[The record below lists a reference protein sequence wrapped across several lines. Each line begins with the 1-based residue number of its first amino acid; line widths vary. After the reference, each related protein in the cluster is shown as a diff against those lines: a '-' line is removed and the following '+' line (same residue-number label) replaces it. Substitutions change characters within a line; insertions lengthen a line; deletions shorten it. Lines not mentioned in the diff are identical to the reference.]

1 MISLWHDCRGILGHS
16 SLLQFNGVCRHS
28 CRHSSLKG
36 PPPHFRQV
44 DFDHYN
50 TFFSFPAVLF
60 VLVLEIFVLLH
71 DPVLGFSC
79 LTDDPPFDSKILL
92 STEEFVVSATTARC
106 PAPVLSPEDHHFTTM
121 LDSLYEVFVLMCSI
135 CFSPNMVLSLVVKH
149 VNFSLWLQS
158 ISN

>member
-79 LTDDPPFDSKILL
+79 LTDDPPFAPEYFKYGGVCGQRNNSK
-92 STEEFVVSATTARC
+92 VSSSCSKPRRSPLHHHARQLVWGVC
-106 PAPVLSPEDHHFTTM
+106 VNVQYLFFTKYGAVLCGQTHQ
-121 LDSLYEVFVLMCSI
+121 L
-135 CFSPNMVLSLVVKH
+135 
-149 VNFSLWLQS
+149 
-158 ISN
+158 